1 MRISIIGSHGQ
12 VGSELASA
20 ALARGWDV
28 QALDHAGVEVTDVN
42 SLRSALGSFRP
53 DYVINTAAF
62 HNVGECEKFPNIA
75 NEVNSL
81 GAKNVAG
88 VSADLG
94 AVAVYISTDYVF
106 DGALDFGKFYLPG
119 DPTNPLNAYGVSKLA
134 GEKATLEISPKNVVL
149 RISSVFG
156 IRGNKSKGGNFVD
169 KILARVSSGEEVTVP
184 ADNQMSPT
192 YAVDAAAKAI
202 TLVEEG
208 AHGIWHTNNNGSVSW
223 FGFAEAIASIS
234 KSTGRVLEAQGGQ
247 DETILRP
254 RNSSLEA
261 SSILGSSDDQSWYP
275 ALERYLREK
284 GVV

>member
-1 MRISIIGSHGQ
+1 
-12 VGSELASA
+12 
-20 ALARGWDV
+20 
-28 QALDHAGVEVTDVN
+28 
-42 SLRSALGSFRP
+42 
-53 DYVINTAAF
+53 
-62 HNVGECEKFPNIA
+62 
-75 NEVNSL
+75 
-81 GAKNVAG
+81 
-88 VSADLG
+88 
-94 AVAVYISTDYVF
+94 
-106 DGALDFGKFYLPG
+106 
-119 DPTNPLNAYGVSKLA
+119 
-134 GEKATLEISPKNVVL
+134 
-149 RISSVFG
+149 
-156 IRGNKSKGGNFVD
+156 VD
-169 KILARVSSGEEVTVP
+169 KILARVSSGDEVTVP

-208 AHGIWHTNNNGSVSW
+208 AHGIWHANNNGSVSW

-261 SSILGSSDDQSWYP
+261 SSILDSSDDQSWYP